1 MSDQDDDTATAP
13 RKTRKVAVK
22 QWIDEKQ
29 LKQDL
34 SYTMSDISG
43 AMMDQASLLAH
54 YGVLSAKASRQVD
67 DMKMLLENAEAAVDR
82 KIRDEKAK
90 AGEKVTEPMLEK
102 LVARHP
108 QVIEV
113 KKALNEAKQ
122 IEAIG
127 KIAVEAFKNRKDM
140 LVQHGSRE
148 RAELEG
154 EVRLGLRNMREEQ
167 VEGLKNRVMGR
178 QRSTRE
184 AAENPA

>member
-1 MSDQDDDTATAP
+1 MSDNNDDTATAP
-13 RKTRKVAVK
+13 RVARKVAVK
-22 QWIDEKQ
+22 QFFDEKQ
-29 LKQDL
+29 LRQDL

-43 AMMDQASLLAH
+43 AMMDQASMLAH
-54 YGVLSAKASRQVD
+54 YGILSAKASRQVD

-90 AGEKVTEPMLEK
+90 LGEKVTEPMMEK

-108 QVIEV
+108 QVINV
-113 KKALNEAKQ
+113 KKALNEARQ

-140 LVQHGSRE
+140 LVQHGARE

-154 EVRLGLRNMREEQ
+154 EVRLGLRQ
-167 VEGLKNRVMGR
+167 
-178 QRSTRE
+178 TRE
-184 AAENPA
+184 QEVEDLKERVLSRQKRTQESAA